1 MNSQL
6 PESHAVLAYLEAL
19 KCSELS
25 RGVLAYLDDT
35 DDPGFP
41 KTFEEAQSK
50 MYQIFMTEVDRG
62 RVRAPDSSIAAAAV
76 LHTCSYCGV
85 KGHLWTECRQMKKA
99 VESGSIKKP
108 SANYSQKKKGC

>member
-41 KTFEEAQSK
+41 KTLRGSIQDVSK
-50 MYQIFMTEVDRG
+50 IFMTEVD
-62 RVRAPDSSIAAAAV
+62 RAPDSSIAAAAV